1 MTIHTYI
8 RPTPSLP
15 LNEIALNLTNAVLSP
30 PERRLEETVLL
41 ARDQMAMGWVDS
53 AERGRMSVRRWH
65 VAGRVL
71 PYRLLPNKA
80 TTSKTQFLREARVQC
95 QRRAARRRGAS
106 SPRGRLRCDR
116 GSLHECDSGHCFG
129 ALQLLR

>member
-1 MTIHTYI
+1 MTIYIYI

-80 TTSKTQFLREARVQC
+80 TTSNPISTR
-95 QRRAARRRGAS
+95 
-106 SPRGRLRCDR
+106 SPRAMPTTR
-116 GSLHECDSGHCFG
+116 GSPQGC
-129 ALQLLR
+129 